1 MGGTSVVTGDK
12 QAGVRTRFWT
22 PKLSMRAKQTVVVS
36 LGQRVCG
43 AVSLN
48 PPGVKSS
55 VKAARRR
62 VLLQRS
68 APDIARAVRQMAGDG
83 GEAKRLP
90 KRPFHGEVEENSS
103 AAVDGNVKIQPGKKA
118 PGERRGKENSTAKC
132 TGLTSGSAVAK
143 MEQSVHG
150 SQTTDPSVFFD
161 EDSNHVFPVEQFFG
175 NLDVVEDYPRRTPG
189 SKRMSRREY
198 RSMHYYA
205 KEDSEDEHL

>member
-1 MGGTSVVTGDK
+1 
-12 QAGVRTRFWT
+12 
-22 PKLSMRAKQTVVVS
+22 MRAKQTVVVS

-55 VKAARRR
+55 VKKAARRR

-118 PGERRGKENSTAKC
+118 PGERRGKENSAAKC
-132 TGLTSGSAVAK
+132 TGLTSGSAEAK

-150 SQTTDPSVFFD
+150 LQTTDPSVFFD

-189 SKRMSRREY
+189 SKRMTRREY

>member
-1 MGGTSVVTGDK
+1 T
-12 QAGVRTRFWT
+12 QAGVSARFWT

-55 VKAARRR
+55 VKKAAKRR

-118 PGERRGKENSTAKC
+118 PGERRGKENSAAKC
-132 TGLTSGSAVAK
+132 TGLTSGSAEAK

-189 SKRMSRREY
+189 SKRMTRREY